1 MLYFRKIEIGE
12 KRIKISENERVM
24 VYEILI
30 IYIIYL
36 INDNSIINKTQ
47 EKSNF
52 FEQN

>member
-1 MLYFRKIEIGE
+1 
-12 KRIKISENERVM
+12 M

-52 FEQN
+52 LNKINFLCRQNQKNGV